1 MCRFLAATPDLPC
14 PPAYEVLQK
23 ARRVTYR
30 WTHEIVSK
38 LQDTTIDDKAADRLR
53 IRACEMA
60 ATCRATFD
68 VDPGTHLDC
77 LLASDEDVAI
87 LLECSIRVHDNI
99 PSDLNDAS
107 LDLQRLL
114 HRDCRLSHSLESH
127 VNRLI
132 DVNRYGL
139 DHAISSIWPEYRCGA
154 GGWQRLKKPNLRWLT
169 TLTTPL
175 RGERPQHVHFNILDG
190 TLLVD
195 GKALGHLPSEIVK
208 HSTYQRIFGQV

>member
-1 MCRFLAATPDLPC
+1 MTRFLTAIPDLPC
-14 PPAYEVLQK
+14 PPAYELLQK
-23 ARRVTYR
+23 ARRVTYK
-30 WTHEIVSK
+30 WTCEIVSK
-38 LQDTTIDDKAADRLR
+38 LQDITDDKAANRLR

-68 VDPGTHLDC
+68 VDPGTHLDY

-99 PSDLNDAS
+99 PPDLNNTS
-107 LDLQRLL
+107 PDLQRLL
-114 HRDCRLSHSLESH
+114 HRDRRLSHSLESH

-132 DVNRYGL
+132 DANRYGL
-139 DHAISSIWPEYRCGA
+139 DHAINSVWPEYRCGA
-154 GGWQRLKKPNLRWLT
+154 GEWQHLDEPNLRWLF

-175 RGERPQHVHFNILDG
+175 CGKQPRHVHFNTLDG

-208 HSTYQRIFGQV
+208 HPTYKRIFGQV